1 MNAAARL
8 AGFAGV
14 LAVLFGGGAV
24 AGGAIDIDRSKPRA
38 DADAH
43 GGEKKPEHGGDEAA
57 HPVRGVA
64 VAENGLQLE
73 VDDPELRRDKTE
85 TVRFR
90 VVEESGETVRDFDVE
105 HTKRMQVIVARRDL
119 TGFQHVHPEQE
130 PDGSW
135 SLQLE
140 LDDPG
145 SYRIFADFSHE
156 EEKTTLATDLRVD
169 GDADLR
175 PLPAPAPTAISDG
188 GYDVR
193 LDAGRVKRGKEADL
207 RFIISKDGQA
217 IQPEEYLG
225 AGGHLVA
232 LREGDLAFLHVHPTE
247 DHAAAFAATF
257 PTAGKY
263 RLFLQFQHEGR
274 IHTVAYTQEV
284 K

>member
-105 HTKRMQVIVARRDL
+105 HTKRMHVIVARRDL